1 MLAAVRLCRPERG
14 TRKGVS
20 FLTNVISFKNSSFAN
35 FFYLPGLSSVTGF
48 HPCKFK
54 FASKNLCLADRDLNA
69 IQAFNHSTAAA
80 TLNLLQRNSHVLQRR
95 LRRELHPIPSNA
107 LT

>member
-35 FFYLPGLSSVTGF
+35 FFYLPGLSPVTGF

-54 FASKNLCLADRDLNA
+54 FAFKN
-69 IQAFNHSTAAA
+69 F
-80 TLNLLQRNSHVLQRR
+80 LLSNYSGCYLR
-95 LRRELHPIPSNA
+95 LL
-107 LT
+107 